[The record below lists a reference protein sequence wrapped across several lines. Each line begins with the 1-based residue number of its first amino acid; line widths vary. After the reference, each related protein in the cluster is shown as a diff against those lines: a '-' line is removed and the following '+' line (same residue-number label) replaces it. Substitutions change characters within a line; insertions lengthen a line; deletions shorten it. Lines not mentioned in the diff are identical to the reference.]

1 MPTGDGRRPRG
12 ARSTGRISANGT
24 YANRRHG
31 TCGKGG
37 TMTDELDDM
46 MAAMGTAR
54 MDGDTD
60 AMADAS
66 EDGSGETD
74 GVPNAG
80 VDTDTMGDIDPADNP
95 HALFPGDT
103 STMDTDAR
111 AVAIALKRDRFIT
124 GDTYETAL
132 DHVDE
137 VRRSLNDDLLELV
150 DVPRYQVMYAR
161 PVTAD
166 GLGLRSLKTRASLT
180 REEAAMLALLRI
192 RVLGYESSRE
202 SSKDWIISADDIRA
216 ALTTGAG
223 WLAARNDEEG
233 VMKRIGIA
241 ISRCVTYGYLA
252 PVEDTDDMYR
262 ITPLVPAV
270 LTTELAE
277 QWLGESESSAA
288 DSADGPEEGVQVTAN
303 TDTPDIADTTYTNT
317 VDGLNAGATAAQTGE
332 ETRL

>member
-1 MPTGDGRRPRG
+1 
-12 ARSTGRISANGT
+12 
-24 YANRRHG
+24 
-31 TCGKGG
+31 
-37 TMTDELDDM
+37 MTDELDDM

-54 MDGDTD
+54 MDGDAD
-60 AMADAS
+60 AMVDAH
-66 EDGSGETD
+66 EDGSGETG
-74 GVPNAG
+74 GVPDAG
-80 VDTDTMGDIDPADNP
+80 GDTDTIGDIDPADNP

-103 STMDTDAR
+103 STMDADAR

-124 GDTYETAL
+124 GDAYETAL

-137 VRRSLNDDLLELV
+137 IRRSLNDDLLELV

-166 GLGLRSLKTRASLT
+166 GLGMRSLKTRASLT

-202 SSKDWIISADDIRA
+202 SSKDWIISTDDIRA

-277 QWLGESESSAA
+277 QWLGESENSAA
-288 DSADGPEEGVQVTAN
+288 GSADDPEEDVQITAN
-303 TDTPDIADTTYTNT
+303 TDTSDIADTTYTNT
-317 VDGLNAGATAAQTGE
+317 ADGLNAGATADQTVE

>member
-1 MPTGDGRRPRG
+1 
-12 ARSTGRISANGT
+12 
-24 YANRRHG
+24 
-31 TCGKGG
+31 
-37 TMTDELDDM
+37 MTDELDDM

-54 MDGDTD
+54 MGGD
-60 AMADAS
+60 ADAVVDAH

-74 GVPNAG
+74 GVSNAG
-80 VDTDTMGDIDPADNP
+80 GDTDTIGDIDPADNP

-103 STMDTDAR
+103 STMDAEAR

-124 GDTYETAL
+124 GDAYETAL

-166 GLGLRSLKTRASLT
+166 GLGMRSLKTRASLT

-192 RVLGYESSRE
+192 RVLGYESSRV
-202 SSKDWIISADDIRA
+202 SAKDWIISVDDIRA

-223 WLAARNDEEG
+223 WLASRNDEEG
-233 VMKRIGIA
+233 VMKRIGSV
-241 ISRCVTYGYLA
+241 ISRCTTYGYLA

-270 LTTELAE
+270 LTPELAE
-277 QWLGESESSAA
+277 QWLGESGDGTAGETAA
-288 DSADGPEEGVQVTAN
+288 PEE
-303 TDTPDIADTTYTNT
+303 D
-317 VDGLNAGATAAQTGE
+317 AQTDADAPTAGTDE

>member
-1 MPTGDGRRPRG
+1 
-12 ARSTGRISANGT
+12 
-24 YANRRHG
+24 
-31 TCGKGG
+31 
-37 TMTDELDDM
+37 MTDELDDM

-54 MDGDTD
+54 MDGDAD
-60 AMADAS
+60 AMVDAH
-66 EDGSGETD
+66 EDGSGETG
-74 GVPNAG
+74 GVSNASG
-80 VDTDTMGDIDPADNP
+80 DTDTIGDIDPADNP

-103 STMDTDAR
+103 STMDAEAR

-124 GDTYETAL
+124 GDAYETAL

-166 GLGLRSLKTRASLT
+166 GLGQRSLKTRASLT

-202 SSKDWIISADDIRA
+202 SSKDWIISTDDIRA

-277 QWLGESESSAA
+277 QWLGESENSTAG
-288 DSADGPEEGVQVTAN
+288 SADDPEEDVQITVN
-303 TDTPDIADTTYTNT
+303 TDTSDIADATYTNT
-317 VDGLNAGATAAQTGE
+317 ADGLNAGATAAQTGE

>member
-1 MPTGDGRRPRG
+1 
-12 ARSTGRISANGT
+12 
-24 YANRRHG
+24 
-31 TCGKGG
+31 
-37 TMTDELDDM
+37 MTDELDDM

-54 MDGDTD
+54 MGGDAD
-60 AMADAS
+60 AMVDAH
-66 EDGSGETD
+66 EDDSGETD
-74 GVPNAG
+74 GVSNAG
-80 VDTDTMGDIDPADNP
+80 GDTDTIEDIDPADNP

-103 STMDTDAR
+103 STMDADAR

-124 GDTYETAL
+124 GDAYETAL

-137 VRRSLNDDLLELV
+137 IHRSLNDDLLELV

-166 GLGLRSLKTRASLT
+166 GLGMRSLKTRASLT

-202 SSKDWIISADDIRA
+202 SSKDWIISTDDIRA

-252 PVEDTDDMYR
+252 PVEDTDDMYC

-277 QWLGESESSAA
+277 QWLGESENSAA
-288 DSADGPEEGVQVTAN
+288 GSADDPEEDVQITAN
-303 TDTPDIADTTYTNT
+303 TDTSDIADTTYTNT
-317 VDGLNAGATAAQTGE
+317 ADGLNAGATAAQTGE

>member
-1 MPTGDGRRPRG
+1 
-12 ARSTGRISANGT
+12 
-24 YANRRHG
+24 
-31 TCGKGG
+31 
-37 TMTDELDDM
+37 MTDELDDM

-54 MDGDTD
+54 MDGDAD
-60 AMADAS
+60 AMVDAH
-66 EDGSGETD
+66 EDDSGETD
-74 GVPNAG
+74 GVSNAG
-80 VDTDTMGDIDPADNP
+80 GDTDTIGDIDPADNP

-103 STMDTDAR
+103 STMDADAR

-124 GDTYETAL
+124 GDAYETAL

-137 VRRSLNDDLLELV
+137 IRRSLNDDLLELV

-166 GLGLRSLKTRASLT
+166 GLGMRSLKTRASLT

-202 SSKDWIISADDIRA
+202 SSKDWIISTDDIRT

-277 QWLGESESSAA
+277 QWLGESENSAA
-288 DSADGPEEGVQVTAN
+288 GSADDPEEDVQITAN
-303 TDTPDIADTTYTNT
+303 TDTSDIADTTYTNT
-317 VDGLNAGATAAQTGE
+317 ADGLNAGATAAQTGE

>member
-1 MPTGDGRRPRG
+1 
-12 ARSTGRISANGT
+12 
-24 YANRRHG
+24 
-31 TCGKGG
+31 
-37 TMTDELDDM
+37 
-46 MAAMGTAR
+46 
-54 MDGDTD
+54 MD
-60 AMADAS
+60 A
-66 EDGSGETD
+66 
-74 GVPNAG
+74 
-80 VDTDTMGDIDPADNP
+80 
-95 HALFPGDT
+95 
-103 STMDTDAR
+103 DAR

-124 GDTYETAL
+124 GDAYETAL

-137 VRRSLNDDLLELV
+137 IRRSLNDDLLELV

-166 GLGLRSLKTRASLT
+166 GLGMRSLKTRASLT

-202 SSKDWIISADDIRA
+202 SSKDWIISTDDIRA

-277 QWLGESESSAA
+277 QWLGESENSAA
-288 DSADGPEEGVQVTAN
+288 GSADDPEEDVQITAN
-303 TDTPDIADTTYTNT
+303 TDTSDIADTTYTNT
-317 VDGLNAGATAAQTGE
+317 ADGLNAGATADQTVE

>member
-1 MPTGDGRRPRG
+1 
-12 ARSTGRISANGT
+12 
-24 YANRRHG
+24 
-31 TCGKGG
+31 
-37 TMTDELDDM
+37 MTDELDDM

-54 MDGDTD
+54 MGGD
-60 AMADAS
+60 ADAVVDAH
-66 EDGSGETD
+66 EDDSGETD
-74 GVPNAG
+74 GVSNAG
-80 VDTDTMGDIDPADNP
+80 RGTDTIGDIDPADNP

-103 STMDTDAR
+103 STMDAEAR

-124 GDTYETAL
+124 GDAYETAL
-132 DHVDE
+132 DHMDE

-166 GLGLRSLKTRASLT
+166 GLGMRSLKTRASLT
-180 REEAAMLALLRI
+180 REEAATLALLRI

-202 SSKDWIISADDIRA
+202 SSKDWIISTDDIRA

-252 PVEDTDDMYR
+252 PIEDTDDMYC

-277 QWLGESESSAA
+277 QWLGESENSAA
-288 DSADGPEEGVQVTAN
+288 GSADDPEEDVQITAN
-303 TDTPDIADTTYTNT
+303 TDTSDIADTTYTNT
-317 VDGLNAGATAAQTGE
+317 ADGLNAGATAAQTGE

>member
-1 MPTGDGRRPRG
+1 
-12 ARSTGRISANGT
+12 
-24 YANRRHG
+24 
-31 TCGKGG
+31 
-37 TMTDELDDM
+37 MTDELDDM

-54 MDGDTD
+54 MDGDAD
-60 AMADAS
+60 AMVDAH
-66 EDGSGETD
+66 EDGSGETGGVSNAD
-74 GVPNAG
+74 G
-80 VDTDTMGDIDPADNP
+80 DTDTIGDIDPADNP

-103 STMDTDAR
+103 STMDAEAR

-124 GDTYETAL
+124 GDAYETAL

-166 GLGLRSLKTRASLT
+166 GLGQRSLKTRASLT

-202 SSKDWIISADDIRA
+202 SSKDWIISTDDIRA

-277 QWLGESESSAA
+277 QWLGESENSTAG
-288 DSADGPEEGVQVTAN
+288 SADDPEEDVQITVN
-303 TDTPDIADTTYTNT
+303 TDTSDIADATYTNT
-317 VDGLNAGATAAQTGE
+317 ADGLNAGATAAQTGE

>member
-1 MPTGDGRRPRG
+1 
-12 ARSTGRISANGT
+12 
-24 YANRRHG
+24 
-31 TCGKGG
+31 
-37 TMTDELDDM
+37 MTDELDDM

-54 MDGDTD
+54 MDGDAD
-60 AMADAS
+60 AMVDAH
-66 EDGSGETD
+66 EDGSGETG
-74 GVPNAG
+74 GVSNAG
-80 VDTDTMGDIDPADNP
+80 GDTDTIGDIDPADNP

-103 STMDTDAR
+103 STMDAEAR

-124 GDTYETAL
+124 GDAYETAL
-132 DHVDE
+132 EHVDE

-166 GLGLRSLKTRASLT
+166 GLGMRSLKTRASLT

-202 SSKDWIISADDIRA
+202 SSKDWIISTDDIRA

-252 PVEDTDDMYR
+252 PVEDTDDMYC

-277 QWLGESESSAA
+277 QWLGESENSTAG
-288 DSADGPEEGVQVTAN
+288 SADDPEEDVQITVN
-303 TDTPDIADTTYTNT
+303 TDTSDIADATYTNT
-317 VDGLNAGATAAQTGE
+317 ADGLNAGATAAQTGE

>member
-1 MPTGDGRRPRG
+1 
-12 ARSTGRISANGT
+12 
-24 YANRRHG
+24 
-31 TCGKGG
+31 
-37 TMTDELDDM
+37 MTDELDDM

-54 MDGDTD
+54 MDGDAD
-60 AMADAS
+60 AMVDAH
-66 EDGSGETD
+66 EDDSGETD
-74 GVPNAG
+74 GVSNAG
-80 VDTDTMGDIDPADNP
+80 GDTDTIGDIDPADNP

-103 STMDTDAR
+103 STMDADAR

-124 GDTYETAL
+124 GDAYETAL

-137 VRRSLNDDLLELV
+137 IHRSLNDDLLELV

-166 GLGLRSLKTRASLT
+166 GLGMRSLKTRASLT

-202 SSKDWIISADDIRA
+202 SSKDWIISTDDIRA

-277 QWLGESESSAA
+277 QWLGESENSAA
-288 DSADGPEEGVQVTAN
+288 GSADDPEEDVQITAN
-303 TDTPDIADTTYTNT
+303 TDTSDIADTTYTNT
-317 VDGLNAGATAAQTGE
+317 ADGLNAGATADQTVE

>member
-1 MPTGDGRRPRG
+1 
-12 ARSTGRISANGT
+12 
-24 YANRRHG
+24 
-31 TCGKGG
+31 
-37 TMTDELDDM
+37 MTDELDDM

-54 MDGDTD
+54 MDGDAD
-60 AMADAS
+60 AMVDAH
-66 EDGSGETD
+66 EDGSGET
-74 GVPNAG
+74 AG
-80 VDTDTMGDIDPADNP
+80 VSNASRDTDTIGDIDPADNP

-103 STMDTDAR
+103 STMDAEAR

-124 GDTYETAL
+124 GDAYETAL

-161 PVTAD
+161 PVAAD
-166 GLGLRSLKTRASLT
+166 GLGMRSLKTRASLT

-202 SSKDWIISADDIRA
+202 SSKDWIISTDDIRA

-277 QWLGESESSAA
+277 QWLGESENGTAG
-288 DSADGPEEGVQVTAN
+288 SADDPEEDVQITVN
-303 TDTPDIADTTYTNT
+303 TDTSDIADATYTNT
-317 VDGLNAGATAAQTGE
+317 ADGLNAGATAAQTGE